1 MSKTIKCRFIK
12 DSGNRILFLFLFW
25 GMVSTV
31 VGRDKVY
38 IYDKTGERI
47 SFSIDSGTTVTVNSD
62 NIIVN
67 CEDKQVLF
75 PLSDYLKF
83 IFEKESSSIKSVT
96 NSDKEIFCRIEGE
109 DLYLMNL
116 PPWSIVRV
124 YSLSGALVDSAQS
137 DTEGS
142 LILNLGKMGKQ
153 VVVVQTVYKSFKIC
167 L

>member
-1 MSKTIKCRFIK
+1 MSKTIRCRFIK

-67 CEDKQVLF
+67 LEDKQVLF

>member
-1 MSKTIKCRFIK
+1 
-12 DSGNRILFLFLFW
+12 
-25 GMVSTV
+25 MVSTV

-67 CEDKQVLF
+67 LEDKQVLF

>member
-31 VGRDKVY
+31 AGRGKVY

-67 CEDKQVLF
+67 LEDKQVLF

-124 YSLSGALVDSAQS
+124 YSLSGALVNSAQS

>member
-67 CEDKQVLF
+67 LEDKQVLF